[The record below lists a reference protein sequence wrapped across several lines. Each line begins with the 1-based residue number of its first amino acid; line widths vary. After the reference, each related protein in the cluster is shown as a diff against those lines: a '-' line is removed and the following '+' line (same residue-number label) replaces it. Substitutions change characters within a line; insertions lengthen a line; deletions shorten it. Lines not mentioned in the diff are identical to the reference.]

1 MIEPS
6 APGVSSFQAS
16 AGAQG
21 RQFAAQCDML
31 LELNRFRLVGR
42 EVVSAIGVEI
52 DQVAITPGGE
62 PVWFEY
68 KGSFQGS
75 RPGLLRTDTLKK
87 AIANG
92 ALVGTLAEH
101 PPFVVLTS
109 HLPEAGAGLS
119 MLTAALASGILAD
132 VICVNTPAQV
142 ARLTAL

>member
-1 MIEPS
+1 MTQS
-6 APGVSSFQAS
+6 ASFQSA

-21 RQFAAQCDML
+21 RQFAAQCDMV
-31 LELNRFRLVGR
+31 LELGGYRLTGRLVVH
-42 EVVSAIGVEI
+42 EIGVEV
-52 DQVAITPGGE
+52 DQAAVAPSGE
-62 PVWFEY
+62 TVWFEY

-92 ALVGTLAEH
+92 ALVGTLPEH

-109 HLPEAGAGLS
+109 HLPEGGAGRS
-119 MLTAALASGILAD
+119 MLDAALAAGILDD
-132 VICVNTPAQV
+132 VICVNTPAHV